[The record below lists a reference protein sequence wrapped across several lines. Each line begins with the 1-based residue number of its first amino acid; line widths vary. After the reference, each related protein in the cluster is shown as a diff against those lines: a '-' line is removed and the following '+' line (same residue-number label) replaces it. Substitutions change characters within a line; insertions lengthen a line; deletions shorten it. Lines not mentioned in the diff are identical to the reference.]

1 MRGFNQL
8 ITAGS
13 FMMGLGLAAVTMLS
27 FKSYAEG
34 HGTFRKPLATAMMA
48 AALIGCPTF
57 LRMAHDTLEPQSVE
71 ATNAS
76 QTRSGALQ
84 PKAQVQIEQEQD
96 FTTGRKPD
104 GRKGGF

>member
-84 PKAQVQIEQEQD
+84 PTAQVQVEQEQG
-96 FTTGRKPD
+96 FTTGR
-104 GRKGGF
+104 